1 MYTLYSDNSSLKGRG
16 LQKGQD
22 FRLNLFTE
30 KQLILVLQDSFFFL
44 NHEILEGNQDN
55 RKKDHSHPYKING
68 KEMFIHNDKRKENC

>member
-1 MYTLYSDNSSLKGRG
+1 MYTLYSDNSSLKRRG

-44 NHEILEGNQDN
+44 NHEILEGNQEN
-55 RKKDHSHPYKING
+55 CKEDHGHPYKING
-68 KEMFIHNDKRKENC
+68 KEMLIHNAKGKKYS